1 MRDMMRVEA
10 IASIRQ
16 YARAMIVCVID
27 EWVRV
32 QSLGVSGRQTGQ
44 QTLGVSKG
52 KYFPSGLSMSLC
64 VCVRPAKDFSLLM
77 FVSWLIRVCPVLG

>member
-44 QTLGVSKG
+44 QTLAGAVSG
-52 KYFPSGLSMSLC
+52 MSLC

-77 FVSWLIRVCPVLG
+77 FVSWLVRVCPVLG

>member
-16 YARAMIVCVID
+16 HARAMIVCVID

-44 QTLGVSKG
+44 QTLG
-52 KYFPSGLSMSLC
+52 
-64 VCVRPAKDFSLLM
+64 
-77 FVSWLIRVCPVLG
+77 LGRRGGEHA

>member
-44 QTLGVSKG
+44 QTLG
-52 KYFPSGLSMSLC
+52 
-64 VCVRPAKDFSLLM
+64 
-77 FVSWLIRVCPVLG
+77 LGVGR